1 MTNWKVILNIA
12 KTHLITKFK
21 QTSTAALGVTFGI
34 GAYITLVCF
43 MTGLNGMLDDLI
55 LNQTPHIHI
64 YNEIEPSEKQ
74 PVDLY
79 NELSNSF
86 NVVHTIK
93 PKLSQ
98 KKIHNALPIIDYL
111 NEMENVKGAIPQI
124 KTQIFYLAGTIELG
138 GNLTGIKPLEEAK
151 LFNFKDYIVK
161 GSPYALYN
169 NDNGILLGAG
179 LAKKMSLD
187 VGDRVQVSTI
197 KGDIFPLKIIGIY
210 QSGIADIDAI
220 QSFVNIKTVQRI
232 LGEAENYITDINVKL
247 YDIDMA
253 FPLSKSIERQ
263 FKLKAID
270 IKTANAQFETGTT
283 IRNLITYAV
292 SITLLIVAGFGI
304 YNILNMLIYEKM
316 NDIAILKATGFSGKD
331 VQLIFMSQAMIIGLV
346 GGILGLLIGYGLV
359 SLISTVPFNT
369 EALPR
374 VETYPVNID
383 PLFFVIGFS
392 FAMLS
397 TFLAG
402 YLPSRKAKRIDPVR
416 IIRGQ

>member
-1 MTNWKVILNIA
+1 MVNWSVILHIA
-12 KTHLITKFK
+12 KTHLLTKIK
-21 QTSTAALGVTFGI
+21 QTATAALGVTFGI

-43 MTGLNGMLDDLI
+43 MTGLNSMLDDLI

-64 YNEIEPSEKQ
+64 YNEIEPSKNQ
-74 PVDLY
+74 PIALYDDLKH
-79 NELSNSF
+79 SF
-86 NVVHTIK
+86 NVVHSIK

-111 NEMENVKGAIPQI
+111 NENSNVKGAIPQI
-124 KTQIFYLAGTIELG
+124 KTQIFYIAGSIEIG
-138 GNLTGIKPLEEAK
+138 GNLTGIHVLDEAR
-151 LFNFKDYIVK
+151 LFNLQNYIVK
-161 GSPYALYN
+161 GSPEALYN
-169 NDNGILLGAG
+169 TDNGILLGAG
-179 LAKKMSLD
+179 VAKKMSLD
-187 VGDRVQVSTI
+187 IGDRVQISTI
-197 KGDIFPLKIIGIY
+197 NGDVFPLKIVGLY

-220 QSFVNIKTVQRI
+220 HSFANLKTIQRI

-247 YDIDMA
+247 HDIDQA
-253 FPLSKSIERQ
+253 IPLSKKIEQQ
-263 FKLKAID
+263 FNLTAID

-331 VQLIFMSQAMIIGLV
+331 VQLIFMSQAMIIGFV
-346 GGILGLLIGYGLV
+346 GGVLGLLIGLGLAN
-359 SLISTVPFNT
+359 LINTIPFQT
-369 EALPR
+369 EALPT
-374 VETYPVNID
+374 VETYPVNIN
-383 PLFFVIGFS
+383 PLFFIIGFS
-392 FAMLS
+392 FAMFS

-402 YLPSRKAKRIDPVR
+402 YLPSKKAKKIDPVR